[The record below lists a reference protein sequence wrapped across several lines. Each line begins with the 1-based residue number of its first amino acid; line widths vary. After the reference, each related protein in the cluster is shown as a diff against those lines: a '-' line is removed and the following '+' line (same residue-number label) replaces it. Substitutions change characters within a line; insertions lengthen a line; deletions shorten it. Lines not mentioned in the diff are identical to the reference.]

1 MSNIFPQ
8 SNQSKLTAQLLNQT
22 DDKQFLKFYLQEDTK
37 AMLPVR
43 QITEVLKIQFDRIV
57 PIPQMPA
64 WVMGVYNWRGDI
76 LWMVDLGHLMGFN
89 PWYQKNA
96 NLSKH
101 TAIVLSPHKDRS
113 KSSRESNINLGL
125 VVSQVEDIE
134 TLNVA
139 EIQTPTGVN
148 IGSHLASFL
157 QGYWLQPS
165 KDMIMVLDGQPI
177 FAAMPNNKAA

>member
-1 MSNIFPQ
+1 MSNILPQ
-8 SNQSKLTAQLLNQT
+8 SNQSKPTVQLLDRT
-22 DDKQFLKFYLQEDTK
+22 DGKQFLKFYLQQDTK

-43 QITEVLKIQFDRIV
+43 QITEVLTIKFDRIV

-101 TAIVLSPHKDRS
+101 TAIVLSPDKEQG

-125 VVSQVEDIE
+125 VVAQVEDIE

-139 EIQTPTGVN
+139 EIQNPTGIN
-148 IGSHLASFL
+148 IDSHLASFL
-157 QGYWLQPS
+157 QGYWLESS
-165 KDMIMVLDGQPI
+165 KEMIMVLNGQPI
-177 FAAMPNNKAA
+177 IAAMPNNTAA